1 MIIDGSKCK
10 LVGKIKVPG
19 DKSISHRAVILGSI
33 AKGLTVIEN
42 ILISEDVIK
51 TIDAF
56 KNMGVNIEIMDEKVL
71 IKGVGIH
78 GLKKPNTPIYCGN
91 SGTTMRLLS
100 GLLVGQKFSS
110 ILTGDDSLVKRP
122 MDRIIIPL
130 SKMGANIKGVKNK
143 YPPLS
148 IKPTNILT
156 SICYKMPV
164 ASAQVKSSILLAT
177 LYAKGTTKIIENKI
191 TRDHT
196 ERMLKLFGANIRC
209 KGNEILMDSENE
221 LYGKKLYIP
230 GDISSAAYFIVAAL
244 LIKGSHIIIEDVG
257 INPTRAGI
265 LSILKKMG
273 GNIIVFN
280 EREINC
286 EPIGDIEVKYSKL
299 RGITIEE
306 DEIGKLIDEVP
317 IIAVAATLAEG
328 RTIIK
333 GVNELKYKESN
344 RIKTITEGLSNMG
357 AYIKILPDRMIIEG
371 VQELK
376 PAFLNSYDDHRIA
389 MALSIAALTAKGSS
403 HINKSECINISYP
416 EFYTTLFKLLQ

>member
-1 MIIDGSKCK
+1 M
-10 LVGKIKVPG
+10 
-19 DKSISHRAVILGSI
+19 
-33 AKGLTVIEN
+33 
-42 ILISEDVIK
+42 
-51 TIDAF
+51 
-56 KNMGVNIEIMDEKVL
+56 
-71 IKGVGIH
+71 
-78 GLKKPNTPIYCGN
+78 
-91 SGTTMRLLS
+91 
-100 GLLVGQKFSS
+100 
-110 ILTGDDSLVKRP
+110 
-122 MDRIIIPL
+122 
-130 SKMGANIKGVKNK
+130 
-143 YPPLS
+143 
-148 IKPTNILT
+148 
-156 SICYKMPV
+156 
-164 ASAQVKSSILLAT
+164 ASAQVKSSVLLAT

-328 RTIIK
+328 RTVIK
-333 GVNELKYKESN
+333 V
-344 RIKTITEGLSNMG
+344 
-357 AYIKILPDRMIIEG
+357 
-371 VQELK
+371 
-376 PAFLNSYDDHRIA
+376 
-389 MALSIAALTAKGSS
+389 
-403 HINKSECINISYP
+403 
-416 EFYTTLFKLLQ
+416 